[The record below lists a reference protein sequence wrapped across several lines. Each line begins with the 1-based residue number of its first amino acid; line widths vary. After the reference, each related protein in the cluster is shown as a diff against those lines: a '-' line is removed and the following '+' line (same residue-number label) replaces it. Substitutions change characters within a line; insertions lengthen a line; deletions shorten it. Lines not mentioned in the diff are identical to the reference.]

1 METAMNTNLRIL
13 AVIAATAVM
22 SLATFSQVAEAGE
35 KSISKL
41 RKEVYAAEEA
51 FYELYNELNDDP
63 DYDVRCYYETATGT
77 HTKSHVCRAVFV
89 ADSYARHATRN
100 RNDLS
105 RVADQGTDPK
115 LVEQTAIFEEK
126 IATLVNANPDL
137 QAAFQ
142 RYNEARVEFFA
153 ARESR

>member
-1 METAMNTNLRIL
+1 MSTNHRIL
-13 AVIAATAVM
+13 AVIVATAVLP
-22 SLATFSQVAEAGE
+22 LAAFSQVAEAGE

-41 RKEVYAAEEA
+41 RKEVYQAEEA
-51 FYELYNELNDDP
+51 FYEIYNGLNDDP

-89 ADSYARHATRN
+89 ADAYAKHAAKN

-105 RVADQGTDPK
+105 RIAGQNSDPK
-115 LVEQTAIFEEK
+115 LAEQTAIFEEK
-126 IATLVNANPDL
+126 IATLVSTNLEL

-142 RYNEARVEFFA
+142 RYNEARAEFFE